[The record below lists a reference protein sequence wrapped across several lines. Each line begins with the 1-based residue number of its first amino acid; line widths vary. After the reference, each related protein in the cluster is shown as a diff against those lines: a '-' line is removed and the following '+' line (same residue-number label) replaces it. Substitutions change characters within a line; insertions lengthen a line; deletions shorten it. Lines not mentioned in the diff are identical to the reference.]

1 MKIKSIIR
9 HHVTP
14 IRTAFVR
21 KAKGK
26 RIFADKYSEGKKCL
40 SSVQDTVNQH
50 NHYENRIVGH
60 QKLYSILYILY
71 ILIITLLIY
80 IYIKLRSIC

>member
-1 MKIKSIIR
+1 MKIKFIIR

-21 KAKGK
+21 KAKDK

-40 SSVQDTVNQH
+40 SSVDDTVNQH
-50 NHYENRIVGH
+50 NHYENRIAGH
-60 QKLYSILYILY
+60 QKLYSILYVLLLY
-71 ILIITLLIY
+71 ILYTLIIALLIC
-80 IYIKLRSIC
+80 IYR